1 MRNINQPPRVVQ
13 VLPSSSSNR
22 KRKKREDDDLTGT
35 TYGLSDTVLH
45 MFPFHGV

>member
-22 KRKKREDDDLTGT
+22 KRKKREDDDLTAT
-35 TYGLSDTVLH
+35 HGLSDTVLH